1 MSRVHKRKAAKD
13 YPDHGIAKGDTYYY
27 TKMKT
32 GPRSSRVL
40 RSKTPFRRSQL
51 TGSEYLGTLYDIED
65 DQAKLD
71 SLDDASD
78 IAERYRTLG
87 EETLEKFDNMP
98 DGLQAGDTGQML
110 QERADACET
119 AADEIEDLVGQAP
132 EEPEEDASDEDR
144 EEYTQE
150 IESLIEQVKEV
161 SADA

>member
-1 MSRVHKRKAAKD
+1 MPRVHKRKAAKD
-13 YPDHGIAKGDTYYY
+13 YPDHGIVKGDTYYY

-71 SLDDASD
+71 SLEDSSD

-98 DGLQAGDTGQML
+98 EGLQAGDTGQML

-150 IESLIEQVKEV
+150 IESLIEQIKEV

>member
-1 MSRVHKRKAAKD
+1 MPRVHKRKAAKD
-13 YPDHGIAKGDTYYY
+13 YPDNGIAKGDTYYY
-27 TKMKT
+27 TKMKA

-87 EETLEKFDNMP
+87 EETQEKFDNMP
-98 DGLQAGDTGQML
+98 DGLQEGDTGQML
-110 QERADACET
+110 QERADACE
-119 AADEIEDLVGQAP
+119 AAATEIEDLVGQAP

-150 IESLIEQVKEV
+150 IESLIEQIKEV